1 MAREILIKAKGI
13 NTGEWRFGNPVYSK
27 GGIKLYDKEV
37 PLPRSIDEETV
48 CQFIG
53 LHDREKNRIFEN
65 DILQTGDGSDNYPH
79 KNWHVY
85 FNKVI
90 GQYRLKNIDG
100 PGEMNPFPLNE
111 QGVVIG
117 NMYDKKNE
125 GIYKKNAGTR
135 C

>member
-1 MAREILIKAKGI
+1 MAREILIKAK
-13 NTGEWRFGNPVYSK
+13 NVHGEWLIGNPAYESNGELNLIVN
-27 GGIKLYDKEV
+27 KEYRTIV
-37 PLPRSIDEETV
+37 EETV

-53 LHDREKNRIFEN
+53 LQDKENNRIFEN
-65 DILQTGDGSDNYPH
+65 DILQTGDGTDVYPY

-85 FNKVI
+85 FSKVI

-100 PGEMNPFPLNE
+100 PGEMNPFPLN
-111 QGVVIG
+111 QKSVVIG